1 MKRVR
6 IGLVGVR
13 KLAGCQILEET
24 NGAFV
29 NVLTVALSVEEF
41 AMEVQHCATE
51 LLLFVDEIEDAE
63 LFEDRIAKHEVA
75 EELKDLS
82 DKAEHHPS
90 GVFFGTFHTCLRD
103 DA

>member
-41 AMEVQHCATE
+41 EMKVQHCATE
-51 LLLFVDEIEDAE
+51 LLLFFDEIEDAE
-63 LFEDRIAKHEVA
+63 LFEARIVKHEVA
-75 EELKDLS
+75 EKLKDLS
-82 DKAEHHPS
+82 DQPEHHPS
-90 GVFFGTFHTCLRD
+90 GAFFGTFHTHLGD
-103 DA
+103 DT